1 MAWKKFDPENLP
13 IGDTF
18 LRIDAT
24 ISTVAYHQ
32 GYYWYKEGIYSYLIL
47 SSYDDEVE
55 HLSPSMLVDR
65 NAHWIYPHD
74 IVF

>member
-1 MAWKKFDPENLP
+1 MTWNKFDLENP
-13 IGDTF
+13 PDGETF
-18 LRIDAT
+18 WRIDGS
-24 ISTVAYHQ
+24 ISGVSYYH
-32 GYYWYKEGIYSYLIL
+32 GYYWFKEGIYSYLVL
-47 SSYDDEVE
+47 SSFDDEVE